1 MYTYIPSLLSLPPP
15 HPTHLGQAFNFH
27 LKYTFDTQM
36 VWEQFAFH
44 DRNIKEETVK
54 LLTSYKLH
62 LLAAAILEKGNTKI
76 PTTN

>member
-1 MYTYIPSLLSLPPP
+1 
-15 HPTHLGQAFNFH
+15 
-27 LKYTFDTQM
+27 M

-76 PTTN
+76 PTKN